1 MTNCPNPKPSNDVA
15 PAETR
20 PFSAALPD
28 RAKWPETRRALVLW
42 TQEHLDRELER
53 MPRPMWFDRALA
65 SHLQHDTPRDAL
77 TKAHDAIFE
86 RIRERER

>member
-1 MTNCPNPKPSNDVA
+1 MTNCLNPKPSNDVA
-15 PAETR
+15 SAETPR
-20 PFSAALPD
+20 PYSATLPD
-28 RAKWPETRRALVLW
+28 RERWPNTRRALVLW

-65 SHLQHDTPRDAL
+65 LHLDPPRDAL
-77 TKAHDAIFE
+77 TKAHDAMFE